1 MDDLVVIVLTLLVAA
16 IGIIS
21 QTKKRQ
27 AANKQPQPG
36 KSPQNFWDMLES
48 QMEPEKQSYE
58 PELEFEQEDET
69 VDVVPKIPQYKFET
83 ENEGKSDLKEKITP
97 DLLADKPHKTTREK
111 FPLKKAVIYSEI
123 LNRKYN

>member
-27 AANKQPQPG
+27 AANKQTQPE

-48 QMEPEKQSYE
+48 QMEPEKRSYE
-58 PELEFEQEDET
+58 PELEFEKEDEP

-123 LNRKYN
+123 LNRKFN